1 MLTNQDLQQIAQKGI
16 TPEQIDVQL
25 KEFETGFPF
34 LRLEAAASIGHGIVA
49 PNEEERKQYIDAWNA
64 YKAEGRKIVKFVP
77 ANGLPFRIKYR
88 FSPKATFKIGW
99 IPWGFI
105 LFFVIKLTDSIQYIT
120 IFGLH
125 EPVSIQSQFTVIPN

>member
-49 PNEEERKQYIDAWNA
+49 PWRPMKKSGNSILTRGTPTRLRDA
-64 YKAEGRKIVKFVP
+64 R
-77 ANGLPFRIKYR
+77 L
-88 FSPKATFKIGW
+88 
-99 IPWGFI
+99 
-105 LFFVIKLTDSIQYIT
+105 
-120 IFGLH
+120 
-125 EPVSIQSQFTVIPN
+125 